1 MVAEF
6 ALIVFFLAI
15 VLFLVVTLVVVVARA
30 FRAGKECG
38 ESDDWK
44 RRRRR

>member
-1 MVAEF
+1 MIAEF

-15 VLFLVVTLVVVVARA
+15 VLAIVVTLVVVVARA

-38 ESDDWK
+38 EPDDRK
-44 RRRRR
+44 RIRRR